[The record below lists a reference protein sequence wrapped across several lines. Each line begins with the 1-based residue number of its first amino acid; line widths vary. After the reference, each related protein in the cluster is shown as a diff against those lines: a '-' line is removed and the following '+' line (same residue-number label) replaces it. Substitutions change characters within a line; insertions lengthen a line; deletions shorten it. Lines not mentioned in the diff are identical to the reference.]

1 MVGLAAVGDDGVRA
15 GHDEGSEVTR
25 APASVRLPDPGV
37 DGDDAQRSLALLRT
51 PATATRRASGA
62 RANAMLALQRTAGNR
77 LARRVLARDWA
88 VAPTVDSPPPVTLST
103 RDLQGARLMNA
114 VLFTDAAELRVIRD
128 VLGISQDPAVVDDD
142 LSRAVAAYQASYGL
156 KADGK
161 IGPITS
167 GRLSQELTA
176 ESNALG
182 QPATGGRLRRTA
194 RRLHL
199 RAMVTRT
206 HGTYLHQGFVGPD
219 DNPDG
224 CVTVR
229 ADDTLG
235 ASNNNISLEYTGED
249 SNTVHWLQFNASEM
263 FGTPPGGVRT
273 FATGSV
279 LTTNGPAP
287 WSTPGADAW
296 TVDSVPNSPAASP
309 SPFYDVSGFA
319 STAAANRSR
328 VMIDAPSGASIIGS
342 AQAFAAAGPAA
353 GSPTVTER
361 DRFSSYVVRGNNV
374 RYRVDWSGTTAVN
387 VAAGSASRIQY
398 GIGFAGP
405 VGRLRP
411 EHRTA
416 LVAKYPGNPI
426 R

>member
-1 MVGLAAVGDDGVRA
+1 LPSVGHDGVRT
-15 GHDEGSEVTR
+15 GPDEGSEATR
-25 APASVRLPDPGV
+25 APACGIAVPDRAA
-37 DGDDAQRSLALLRT
+37 DAEHAQHSLALLRSPPT
-51 PATATRRASGA
+51 VTHRASAA
-62 RANAMLALQRTAGNR
+62 RADAMLALQRTAGNR
-77 LARRVLARDWA
+77 VARRVLARDWA
-88 VAPTVDSPPPVTLST
+88 IGPTVASPPPVNLTT
-103 RDLQGARLMNA
+103 RDLQAAGAMNA
-114 VLFTDAAELRVIRD
+114 VLFTDAAELRVVRD

-156 KADGK
+156 TADGK

-167 GRLSQELTA
+167 GRLAQELTSEPA
-176 ESNALG
+176 ALG
-182 QPATGGRLRRTA
+182 QPRTGGRLRRTA

-206 HGTYLHQGFVGPD
+206 RGTYLHQGFLGAD

-229 ADDTLG
+229 ADDTIG
-235 ASNNNISLEYTGED
+235 ANNNTISLEYTGED
-249 SNTVHWLQFNASEM
+249 STTVHWLQFNASEM
-263 FGTPPGGVRT
+263 FGTPPGGART

-287 WSTPGADAW
+287 WSSPGADAW

-309 SPFYDVSGFA
+309 SPFYDVSGFT

-361 DRFSSYVVRGNNV
+361 DRFSSYVVKGSSV

-387 VAAGSASRIQY
+387 IAGASASRIQY

-405 VGRLRP
+405 VTRLRP

-416 LVAKYPGNPI
+416 LVAKYAGSPI